1 MEAADCLKTDFSSQ
15 FQQEKEARGVLRS
28 VVSLSDDRTLCC
40 RFFYP
45 RNYSTRPNPKLS
57 HLSCVAFRDVSGRQ
71 GGVRSFLP
79 KASANGRQ
87 ANAGTLSE
95 SYSRRCSQKDR
106 DDEPSRVQG

>member
-15 FQQEKEARGVLRS
+15 FQQEKEARGVLGS
-28 VVSLSDDRTLCC
+28 VVSLSDGRLLCC

-45 RNYSTRPNPKLS
+45 RNYSTRPNRQLS
-57 HLSCVAFRDVSGRQ
+57 HLFCVAFCDVSGCQ
-71 GGVRSFLP
+71 GGVRTFLP

-95 SYSRRCSQKDR
+95 SHARRCSKKDR
-106 DDEPSRVQG
+106 DDEPSRVRG